1 MAVYAEKA
9 PELHC
14 PINDFGQLLP
24 PPFVRTKGGALPR
37 ESAIFNGDL
46 AKIAA
51 VLSLSAADEAV
62 LAENL
67 RALGYGDLYAV
78 RTDGERDR
86 IGIFFASRI
95 RAGTLETAV
104 VLKETTG
111 DEWYS
116 NFDVGYSAEHEGFG
130 KAADFAEEQLGDYI
144 FTRAIGMEP
153 RFFVTGYSRGAAAAN
168 ILAKRLCD
176 RWGTDGVCAYTLAS
190 PAVTLSRRQARY
202 SCIFNLVREEDFFTR
217 IPLESWGYTR
227 YGRDLIL
234 PESEDFEKTYRALTG
249 EEYIGFKGR
258 GAAESLI
265 AAIRKLAPNVR
276 AYYRRRHET
285 GGKTLSLYEFMSAV
299 AGMLAGH
306 PGEAGDVLINAVVGD
321 YGDLLELLSSGAD
334 VGELL
339 TCTGTPKCSVAD
351 THSPAAYLAALSAQ
365 SLKHPTHSSPKRR
378 TPPLS
383 PV

>member
-1 MAVYAEKA
+1 MAVYAEKS
-9 PELHC
+9 PELRC
-14 PINDFGQLLP
+14 PIDAFKQQLLHP
-24 PPFVRTKGGALPR
+24 CVRIKGGALPR
-37 ESAIFNGDL
+37 ESAVFNGGL
-46 AKIAA
+46 AKTAA

-78 RTDGERDR
+78 RTGGERDR
-86 IGIFFASRI
+86 IGMFFASRV

-116 NFDVGYSAEHEGFG
+116 NFDVGYGAEHEGFG

-144 FTRAIGMEP
+144 FTRAIGIEP

-176 RWGTDGVCAYTLAS
+176 RWGTDSVCAYTLAS

-227 YGRDLIL
+227 YGRDVIL
-234 PESEDFEKTYRALTG
+234 PESEDFEKAYRALTG

-276 AYYRRRHET
+276 AYYQRRHEA
-285 GGKTLSLYEFMSAV
+285 GGKTLSLYEFMTAV
-299 AGMLAGH
+299 AGMLAGQ
-306 PGEAGDVLINAVVGD
+306 PEEAGDVLMSAVIGD
-321 YGDLLELLSSGAD
+321 YDDLLELLSSGAD
-334 VGELL
+334 IGELL

-351 THSPAAYLAALSAQ
+351 AHSPAAYLAALSTQ
-365 SLKHPTHSSPKRR
+365 S
-378 TPPLS
+378 
-383 PV
+383 